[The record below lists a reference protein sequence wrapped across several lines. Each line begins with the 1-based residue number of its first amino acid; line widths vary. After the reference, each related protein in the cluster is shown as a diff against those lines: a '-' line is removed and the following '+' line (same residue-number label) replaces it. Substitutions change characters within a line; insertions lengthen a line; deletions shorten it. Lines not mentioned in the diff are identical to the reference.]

1 MIELT
6 AIAQELAIDLAR
18 VQIVLNRFPWP
29 LRWAMWP
36 IRARVWC
43 LKAIALKGAY
53 DFHVMRWIEERQDAQ
68 LREAKQAQAASSYL
82 LNGVLRDGAVTVLA
96 SGPKGRR

>member
-1 MIELT
+1 MITLT
-6 AIAQELAIDLAR
+6 GTAQELAIDLAR

-29 LRWAMWP
+29 LRWAIWP

-43 LKAIALKGAY
+43 LKAIALRCAY
-53 DFHVMRWIEERQDAQ
+53 DFHVARYMEELER
-68 LREAKQAQAASSYL
+68 RKVRAAAPYL
-82 LNGVLRDGAVTVLA
+82 LNGVLKSGAVTVLA